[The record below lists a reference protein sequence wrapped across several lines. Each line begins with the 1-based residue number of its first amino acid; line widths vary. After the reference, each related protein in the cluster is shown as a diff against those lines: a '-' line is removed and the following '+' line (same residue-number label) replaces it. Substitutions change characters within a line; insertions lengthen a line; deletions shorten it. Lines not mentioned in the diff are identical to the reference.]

1 MWGSRDLR
9 REPEPESEPEPEP
22 ETERAGRGR
31 SGGEQLLD
39 AEEQPGDFFRRR
51 TAARIILGGRRDAC
65 SPRGARAA
73 TQLRWCGRRPALD
86 AGVARQI
93 GEAFRSAK
101 WREQPIEE
109 FQNRHTLG
117 CATMRTGR
125 CRREKA
131 TSAGDLRCKQV
142 ASQPSRFSGP
152 IAPIEEAVPH
162 HRVLPAPRLLPMLA
176 AAAGQVSAAAA
187 LLNTIPARDAV
198 CLPLPGSWRL
208 RHRTDTAPM
217 AHTTAPR
224 RPPGSNCATSRREH
238 QTHRAP
244 RSEPYAT
251 TRAAGPQRRMPP
263 TKMN

>member
-101 WREQPIEE
+101 WRGQPIEE

-125 CRREKA
+125 CRREKQRA
-131 TSAGDLRCKQV
+131 LAICDANRSLVSPAVSRAPLR
-142 ASQPSRFSGP
+142 
-152 IAPIEEAVPH
+152 
-162 HRVLPAPRLLPMLA
+162 
-176 AAAGQVSAAAA
+176 
-187 LLNTIPARDAV
+187 
-198 CLPLPGSWRL
+198 RL
-208 RHRTDTAPM
+208 RKQSPIIASCL
-217 AHTTAPR
+217 
-224 RPPGSNCATSRREH
+224 RPVCFRC
-238 QTHRAP
+238 
-244 RSEPYAT
+244 
-251 TRAAGPQRRMPP
+251 
-263 TKMN
+263 